1 MYLDLLLSNI
11 QTGLITFLLGLAMVF
26 FGICVL
32 IFFVWLIGNLLK
44 KNKAPKVQKPA
55 NQPVEIATKQEDV
68 QDGDIPANVR
78 VAIMAAIYAYY
89 NQNNSQCEFIVKKIK
104 RRS

>member
-1 MYLDLLLSNI
+1 MYLNLLLSNI
-11 QTGLITFLLGLAMVF
+11 QTGLITFLLGMLIVF

-44 KNKAPKVQKPA
+44 KAKSPNVQEPT
-55 NQPVEIATKQEDV
+55 NQPVEVITDQKDV
-68 QDGDIPANVR
+68 QDGDIPATVR